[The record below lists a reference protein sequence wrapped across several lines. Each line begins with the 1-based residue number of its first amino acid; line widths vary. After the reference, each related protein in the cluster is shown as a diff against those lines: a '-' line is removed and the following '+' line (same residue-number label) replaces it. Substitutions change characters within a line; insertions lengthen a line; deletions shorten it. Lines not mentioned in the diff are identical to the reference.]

1 MRSLHTAGL
10 ILVIALHASLQPVSA
25 EEASLAGGQPRESV
39 SSADVG
45 KKAASK
51 IDAPAL
57 EPSREVQRSLL
68 QKMKSKKPTVRTTA
82 VSELRAYPTAEAARF
97 LVQHGLGSGY
107 GDVRKAAY
115 DTLLVLNKEKP
126 VGDFLVDTAA
136 KEVKRSSPRETVCG
150 MLAVALASNDSDIER
165 RALEV
170 FDQAASRAQAGL
182 LLVLAM
188 VDELGAVGGED
199 SISTLVKISKRPVF
213 QDRFAV
219 RRAVVQALTRISLPQ
234 SVESLV
240 SLLATAT
247 GEVRGDIVRHLKTI
261 SGQDYGPSPQ
271 AWAAWWKA
279 QYGKM
284 PHGTSNAISMADAQ
298 PLLKSTY
305 YGMPIYAARL
315 VFVLD
320 TSGSMSGLRIAAA
333 KRELMTAIAGLPE
346 GTFFN
351 VLAFD
356 MLVWPWSD
364 QLMPATANNK
374 TEATAWVL
382 SRGVGT
388 NTASYN
394 ALEAAFEFDAETI
407 YFLTD
412 GQPAGGK
419 IDNPVVIID
428 VLSRLNETRRLTI
441 NSIGVGVGLP
451 GPANP
456 FDMFLAGLSSRNY
469 GEYRRV
475 DQ

>member
-1 MRSLHTAGL
+1 
-10 ILVIALHASLQPVSA
+10 
-25 EEASLAGGQPRESV
+25 
-39 SSADVG
+39 
-45 KKAASK
+45 
-51 IDAPAL
+51 
-57 EPSREVQRSLL
+57 
-68 QKMKSKKPTVRTTA
+68 MKSKKPEVRKTA
-82 VSELRAYPTAEAARF
+82 VRELSGYPTAEAARF

-107 GDVRKAAY
+107 DDVRRAAY
-115 DTLLVLNKEKP
+115 ETLLDLNEDKP
-126 VGDFLVDTAA
+126 VADFLLDSVT

-150 MLAVALASNDSDIER
+150 ILAVALASNDTDIVR
-165 RALEV
+165 RASEV
-170 FDQAASRAQAGL
+170 FDQMSSRAEAGL
-182 LLVLAM
+182 LLALAL
-188 VDELGAVGGED
+188 VDELGVVGGET
-199 SISTLVKISKRPVF
+199 SVETLMKISKRPVF

-219 RRAVVQALTRISLPQ
+219 RRGVVQALTRISLPK

-271 AWAAWWKA
+271 AWATWWKA
-279 QYGKM
+279 QNGKM
-284 PHGTSNAISMADAQ
+284 PRGTSLAVSMADAQ
-298 PLLKSTY
+298 PLKSMY

-333 KRELMTAIAGLPE
+333 KRELITATSLPE
-346 GTFFN
+346 GTYFN

-364 QLMPATANNK
+364 QLMPASANNK
-374 TEATAWVL
+374 TEAAAWVV
-382 SRGVGT
+382 SRGLGT

-394 ALEAAFEFDAETI
+394 ALEAAFAFDAETI

-419 IDNPVVIID
+419 IDNPAVIID

-456 FDMFLAGLSSRNY
+456 FDVFLAGLSSRNY